1 MMRGDLGKD
10 FPRVLC
16 ENPGWN
22 RVEVTG
28 EKFQTAQT
36 TYSESIL

>member
-10 FPRVLC
+10 FPRVLH

-28 EKFQTAQT
+28 EKFQTACRT
-36 TYSESIL
+36 T